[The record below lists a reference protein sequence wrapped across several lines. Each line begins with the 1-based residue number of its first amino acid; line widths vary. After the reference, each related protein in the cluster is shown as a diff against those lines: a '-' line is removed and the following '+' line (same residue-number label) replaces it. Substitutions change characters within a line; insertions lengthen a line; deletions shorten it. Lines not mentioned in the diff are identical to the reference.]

1 MAQYTSLT
9 MHEIEAILANF
20 SINNISSF
28 KVLSGGSE
36 NTSYLINAKNDKYVL
51 TICEQ
56 KSDKEA
62 RELAHLLMHLEKHD
76 FETSKI
82 IRNTNNEPVT
92 LWKGRPIMIKKF
104 IEGKILK
111 DLPHHLIEL
120 IGRELGKLHKIE
132 APEYLPNQVGYG
144 KEQFVNVEK
153 YAANSLFANWLKEKL
168 KYVSPYFSSNLPK
181 AFIHS
186 DVFWDNVII
195 SEDESSITIMDFE
208 DSAYY
213 FRVFDIGMMIIGICG
228 EGKTVNFE
236 KARYILK
243 GYRQEIQLLDIELNA
258 LQAFTVYA
266 GAAMTFWRHINFN
279 YTKPDSKLSNHY
291 LGLKVLTDY
300 VEEQSADCFLKLVK
314 NNNCNG

>member
-9 MHEIEAILANF
+9 TNEIEAILAKKN
-20 SINNISSF
+20 INNISSF
-28 KVLSGGSE
+28 KLLYGGSE
-36 NTSYLINAKNDKYVL
+36 NTNYLINAKNDKYVL

-56 KSDKEA
+56 KSENKA
-62 RELAHLLMHLEKHD
+62 RELAHLLEHLEKHD

-82 IRNTNNEPVT
+82 IRNTNNEAVT
-92 LWKGRPIMIKKF
+92 LWKGRPILLKKF
-104 IEGKILK
+104 IEGKNLK
-111 DLPHHLIEL
+111 DLPYQLIEL

-132 APEYLPNQVGYG
+132 APEYLPKQLGYG
-144 KEQFVNVEK
+144 KEQFGNVEK
-153 YAANSLFANWLKEKL
+153 YAANSSFDVWLKEKL

-195 SEDESSITIMDFE
+195 SEDESSIVIMDFE

-213 FRVFDIGMMIIGICG
+213 YRVFDIGMMIIGICG

-243 GYRQEIQLLDIELNA
+243 GYLQEIQLLDIEINA

-266 GAAMTFWRHINFN
+266 GASMTFWRHINFN
-279 YTKPDSKLSNHY
+279 YTKPDSNLSNHY

-300 VEEQSADCFLKLVK
+300 VEEQAADCFLKLVK
-314 NNNCNG
+314 EDN

>member
-1 MAQYTSLT
+1 MARYTSLK
-9 MHEIEAILANF
+9 MNEIEPILANYT
-20 SINNISSF
+20 INNISSF

-36 NTSYLINAKNDKYVL
+36 NTNYLLNAENDKYVL

-56 KSDKEA
+56 KSDTKA
-62 RELAHLLMHLEKHD
+62 RELAHLLEHLEKHNY
-76 FETSKI
+76 ETSKI
-82 IRNTNNEPVT
+82 IRNTSNEPIT

-104 IEGKILK
+104 IDGKILK

-132 APEYLPNQVGYG
+132 APEYLPKQVGYG
-144 KEQFVNVEK
+144 KEQFVNVMK
-153 YAANSLFANWLKEKL
+153 YAANSLFDIWLKEKL

-181 AFIHS
+181 ALIHS
-186 DVFWDNVII
+186 DVFCDNVII
-195 SEDESSITIMDFE
+195 SEDESSVIIIDFE

-213 FRVFDIGMMIIGICG
+213 YRVFDIGMMIIGICG
-228 EGKTVNFE
+228 EEKTVNFE
-236 KARYILK
+236 KVRYILK
-243 GYRQEIQLLDIELNA
+243 GYRQEIQLVDIELNA

-266 GAAMTFWRHINFN
+266 GAAMTFWRHLNFN

-300 VEEQSADCFLKLVK
+300 VEEQPADCFLKLV
-314 NNNCNG
+314 

>member
-1 MAQYTSLT
+1 MARYTSLK
-9 MHEIEAILANF
+9 MNEIEPILANYT
-20 SINNISSF
+20 INNISSF

-36 NTSYLINAKNDKYVL
+36 NTNYLLNAENDKYVL

-56 KSDKEA
+56 KSDTKA
-62 RELAHLLMHLEKHD
+62 RELAHLLEHLEKHD

-82 IRNTNNEPVT
+82 IRTTNSEPVT
-92 LWKGRPIMIKKF
+92 LWKGRPVIIKKF
-104 IEGKILK
+104 IDGKILK

-132 APEYLPNQVGYG
+132 APEYLSKQVGYG

-153 YAANSLFANWLKEKL
+153 YAANSLFDIWLKEKL

-181 AFIHS
+181 ALIHS
-186 DVFWDNVII
+186 DVFCDNVII
-195 SEDESSITIMDFE
+195 SEDESSVIIIDFE

-213 FRVFDIGMMIIGICG
+213 YRVFDIGMMIIGICG
-228 EGKTVNFE
+228 EEKTVNFE
-236 KARYILK
+236 KVRYILK
-243 GYRQEIQLLDIELNA
+243 GYRQEIQLVDIELNA

-266 GAAMTFWRHINFN
+266 GAAMTFWRHLNFN

-300 VEEQSADCFLKLVK
+300 VEEQPADCFLKLV
-314 NNNCNG
+314 

>member
-9 MHEIEAILANF
+9 THEIEAIIANF
-20 SINNISSF
+20 AITNISSF
-28 KVLSGGSE
+28 KVLGGGSE
-36 NTSYLINAKNDKYVL
+36 NTNYLINAENGKYVL
-51 TICEQ
+51 SISEQ
-56 KSDKEA
+56 KTEEKA
-62 RELAHLLMHLEKHD
+62 RELAHLLEHLEKHD

-82 IRNTNNEPVT
+82 IRNTNNESVT
-92 LWKGRPIMIKKF
+92 LWKGRPILIKKY

-111 DLPHHLIEL
+111 DLPYHLIEL
-120 IGRELGKLHKIE
+120 IGMELGKLHKIE
-132 APEYLPNQVGYG
+132 APEYLPKQIGYG

-153 YAANSLFANWLKEKL
+153 YAANSLFDIWLKEKL
-168 KYVSPYFSSNLPK
+168 AYISPHFASNLPK
-181 AFIHS
+181 TFIHS
-186 DVFWDNVII
+186 DVFWNNVII
-195 SEDESSITIMDFE
+195 SEDEGSIMIIDFE

-213 FRVFDIGMMIIGICG
+213 YRVFDIGMMIIGICG
-228 EGKTVNFE
+228 EGKTVNLE

-266 GAAMTFWRHINFN
+266 GAAMTFWRHLNYN

-300 VEEQSADCFLKLVK
+300 VEKQPADCFLKLVNK
-314 NNNCNG
+314 NN

>member
-1 MAQYTSLT
+1 MARYTSLK
-9 MHEIEAILANF
+9 MNEIEPILANYT
-20 SINNISSF
+20 INNISSF

-36 NTSYLINAKNDKYVL
+36 NTNYLINAENDKYVL

-56 KSDKEA
+56 KSDTKA
-62 RELAHLLMHLEKHD
+62 RELAHLLEHLEKHHY
-76 FETSKI
+76 ETSKI
-82 IRNTNNEPVT
+82 IRNTSNEPIT

-104 IEGKILK
+104 IDGKILK

-132 APEYLPNQVGYG
+132 APEYLSKQVGYG

-153 YAANSLFANWLKEKL
+153 YAANSLFDIWLKEKL

-181 AFIHS
+181 ALIHS
-186 DVFWDNVII
+186 DVFCDNVII
-195 SEDESSITIMDFE
+195 SEDESSVIIIDFE

-213 FRVFDIGMMIIGICG
+213 YRVFDIGMMIIGICG
-228 EGKTVNFE
+228 EEKTVNFE
-236 KARYILK
+236 KVRYILK

-266 GAAMTFWRHINFN
+266 GAAMTFWRHLNFN

-291 LGLKVLTDY
+291 LGLQVLTDY
-300 VEEQSADCFLKLVK
+300 IEEQPADCFLKLV
-314 NNNCNG
+314 

>member
-1 MAQYTSLT
+1 MARYTSLT
-9 MHEIEAILANF
+9 TNEIQAILANYT
-20 SINNISSF
+20 INNISSF

-36 NTSYLINAKNDKYVL
+36 NTNYLINAENDKYVL

-56 KSDKEA
+56 KSDTKA
-62 RELAHLLMHLEKHD
+62 RELAHLLEHLEKHD

-82 IRNTNNEPVT
+82 IRNTSNEPIT
-92 LWKGRPIMIKKF
+92 LWKGRPIIIKKF
-104 IEGKILK
+104 IDGKILK

-132 APEYLPNQVGYG
+132 APEYLPKQVGYG

-153 YAANSLFANWLKEKL
+153 YAANSLFDIWLKEKL

-181 AFIHS
+181 ALIHS
-186 DVFWDNVII
+186 DVFCDNVII
-195 SEDESSITIMDFE
+195 SEDESSVIIIDFE

-213 FRVFDIGMMIIGICG
+213 YRVFDIGMMIIGICG
-228 EGKTVNFE
+228 EEKTVNFE
-236 KARYILK
+236 KVRYILK

-266 GAAMTFWRHINFN
+266 GASMTFWRHLNFN

-291 LGLKVLTDY
+291 LGLQVLTDY
-300 VEEQSADCFLKLVK
+300 VEEQPADWFLKLV
-314 NNNCNG
+314 

>member
-1 MAQYTSLT
+1 MARYTSLK
-9 MHEIEAILANF
+9 MNEIEPILANYT
-20 SINNISSF
+20 INNISSF

-36 NTSYLINAKNDKYVL
+36 NTNYLINAENDKYVL

-56 KSDKEA
+56 KSDTKA
-62 RELAHLLMHLEKHD
+62 RELAHLLEHLEKHNY
-76 FETSKI
+76 ETSKI
-82 IRNTNNEPVT
+82 IRNTSNEPIT
-92 LWKGRPIMIKKF
+92 LWKGRPIIIKKF
-104 IEGKILK
+104 IDGKILK

-132 APEYLPNQVGYG
+132 APEYLPKQVGYG

-153 YAANSLFANWLKEKL
+153 YAANSLFDIWLKEKL

-181 AFIHS
+181 ALIHS
-186 DVFWDNVII
+186 DVFCDNAII
-195 SEDESSITIMDFE
+195 SEDESSVIIIDFE

-213 FRVFDIGMMIIGICG
+213 YRVFDIGMMIIGICG
-228 EGKTVNFE
+228 EEKTVNFE

-243 GYRQEIQLLDIELNA
+243 GYRQEIQLVDIELNA

-266 GAAMTFWRHINFN
+266 GAAMTFWRHLNFN

-300 VEEQSADCFLKLVK
+300 VEEQPADCFLKLV
-314 NNNCNG
+314 

>member
-1 MAQYTSLT
+1 MVTSTSLT

-20 SINNISSF
+20 AINNISSF

-36 NTSYLINAKNDKYVL
+36 NTNYLINAENDKYVL
-51 TICEQ
+51 TISEQ
-56 KSDKEA
+56 KSEEKA
-62 RELAHLLMHLEKHD
+62 RELAHLLEHLEKHH

-82 IRNTNNEPVT
+82 IRNTNKEPIT
-92 LWKGRPIMIKKF
+92 LWKRKPVMVKKF

-132 APEYLPNQVGYG
+132 IPEYLPKQVGFG

-153 YAANSLFANWLKEKL
+153 YAANSLFYIWLKKKL
-168 KYVSPYFSSNLPK
+168 EYVSPYFSSNLPK

-186 DVFWDNVII
+186 DVFYDNVIV
-195 SEDESSITIMDFE
+195 SEDESSVTIMDFE
-208 DSAYY
+208 DSAHYY
-213 FRVFDIGMMIIGICG
+213 RIFDIGMMIIGICG
-228 EGKTVNFE
+228 EEKTVNLE

-243 GYRQEIQLLDIELNA
+243 GYLQEIQLLDIELNA

-266 GAAMTFWRHINFN
+266 GAAMTFWRHLNFN

-300 VEEQSADCFLKLVK
+300 VEEQPADCFLKLVK
-314 NNNCNG
+314 K

>member
-9 MHEIEAILANF
+9 THEIEAIFANL
-20 SINNISSF
+20 SINYISSF

-36 NTSYLINAKNDKYVL
+36 NTNYLINAKNDKYVL

-56 KSDKEA
+56 KSDKKA
-62 RELAHLLMHLEKHD
+62 RELAHLLEHLEKHD

-92 LWKGRPIMIKKF
+92 FWKGRPIIIKKF

-111 DLPHHLIEL
+111 DLPYHLIEL

-132 APEYLPNQVGYG
+132 APEYLPKQVGYG
-144 KEQFVNVEK
+144 KEQFVKVEK
-153 YAANSLFANWLKEKL
+153 YAANSLFDIWLKEKL
-168 KYVSPYFSSNLPK
+168 EYVSPYFSSNLPK

-186 DVFWDNVII
+186 DIFCDNVII
-195 SEDESSITIMDFE
+195 NEDESSVMIIDFE

-213 FRVFDIGMMIIGICG
+213 YRVFDIGMMIIGICS
-228 EGKTVNFE
+228 EGKTINFG
-236 KARYILK
+236 KVRYILK
-243 GYRQEIQLLDIELNA
+243 GYHQEIQLLDIELNA

-266 GAAMTFWRHINFN
+266 GAAMTFWRHINYN
-279 YTKPDSKLSNHY
+279 YTKPDSKLSDHY

-300 VEEQSADCFLKLVK
+300 VEEQPADCFLNLIKK
-314 NNNCNG
+314 NN

>member
-1 MAQYTSLT
+1 MARYTSLT
-9 MHEIEAILANF
+9 AHEIEAIFAKF
-20 SINNISSF
+20 SINQISSF

-36 NTSYLINAKNDKYVL
+36 NTNYLINAKNVKYVL

-56 KSDKEA
+56 KSDKKA
-62 RELAHLLMHLEKHD
+62 RELANLLEHLEKHH

-82 IRNTNNEPVT
+82 IRNTNSEPVT
-92 LWKGRPIMIKKF
+92 LWKGRPIIIKKF
-104 IEGKILK
+104 IDGKILK

-132 APEYLPNQVGYG
+132 APEYLPKQVGYG

-153 YAANSLFANWLKEKL
+153 YAANSLFDIWLKEKL
-168 KYVSPYFSSNLPK
+168 KYVSPHFSSNLTK
-181 AFIHS
+181 ALIHS
-186 DVFWDNVII
+186 DVFCDNVII
-195 SEDESSITIMDFE
+195 SEDESSVIIIDFE

-213 FRVFDIGMMIIGICG
+213 YRVFDIGMMIIGICG
-228 EGKTVNFE
+228 EEKSVNFE
-236 KARYILK
+236 KVRYILK

-266 GAAMTFWRHINFN
+266 GAAMTFWRHLNFN

-291 LGLKVLTDY
+291 LGLQVLTDY
-300 VEEQSADCFLKLVK
+300 VEEQPADCFLKLV
-314 NNNCNG
+314 